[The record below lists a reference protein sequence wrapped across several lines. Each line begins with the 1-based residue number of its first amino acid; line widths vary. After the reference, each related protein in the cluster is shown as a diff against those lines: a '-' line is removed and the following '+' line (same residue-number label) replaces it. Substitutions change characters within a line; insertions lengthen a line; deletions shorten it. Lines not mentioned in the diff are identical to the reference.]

1 MNAARRAAPAAG
13 AGKAEAP
20 AFRSGG
26 PSAALASL
34 GPRPNRIFIL
44 PTRYGFAF
52 AGALVVMLLG
62 AANYNNSLAYV
73 LVFLLGSLALVSMLH
88 THRNLSGLRFAFAAQ
103 RPVFCGTNARFHLS
117 IDNRGQRPRHGV
129 LVRWTYDADGDGPH
143 DAVQSFSVGS
153 DQIARHVIEVRATR
167 RGWQRLEGVVV
178 STRFPFGLFRAWSPL
193 DIETECLVYPRPG
206 GTQPLPESA
215 AESVRESGVRGIGR
229 EDFAGFRDYV
239 PGDSPRQIH
248 WKAAA
253 REQGLPVKLFSGANA
268 GDLVLR
274 WSDVA
279 APRLEARLSQLC
291 RWLLDA
297 DAAGS
302 RYGLEFPGTRFA
314 PADGEAHRHACLR
327 ALALYA
333 TGSKA

>member
-1 MNAARRAAPAAG
+1 MKAARSAAPDAG
-13 AGKAEAP
+13 ATTADAATSG
-20 AFRSGG
+20 SGG
-26 PSAALASL
+26 HSAALVSL

-52 AGALVVMLLG
+52 AGALLVMLLG

-103 RPVFCGTNARFHLS
+103 RPVFCGANARFHLT
-117 IDNRGQRPRHGV
+117 IDNRGHRPRHGV
-129 LVRWTYDADGDGPH
+129 LVRWNYDTDDDGPH
-143 DAVQSFSVGS
+143 DVVESFSIKG
-153 DQIARHVIEVRATR
+153 DEIARHAIENRATR
-167 RGWQRLEGVVV
+167 RGWQPLKRVVV

-193 DIETECLVYPRPG
+193 DISTECLVYPRPAG
-206 GTQPLPESA
+206 EQALPRSA
-215 AESVRESGVRGIGR
+215 AESVRESGLKGIGR
-229 EDFAGFRDYV
+229 DDFAGFRDYV

-274 WSDVA
+274 WSDVGA
-279 APRLEARLSQLC
+279 QRLEARLSQLC
-291 RWLLDA
+291 RWLLEA

-302 RYGLEFPGTRFA
+302 RYGLEIPGIRFA

-327 ALALYA
+327 ALALYTA
-333 TGSKA
+333 GSG